1 MIGKIGDDKIVGNK
15 LFVGLLFSIVGFD
28 FRQFLIVGGIVPCGL
43 QERGCHNANAYRQW
57 LGGMIRENADGH
69 QECDPCYHMQGT

>member
-1 MIGKIGDDKIVGNK
+1 M
-15 LFVGLLFSIVGFD
+15 
-28 FRQFLIVGGIVPCGL
+28 VGGIVPCGL